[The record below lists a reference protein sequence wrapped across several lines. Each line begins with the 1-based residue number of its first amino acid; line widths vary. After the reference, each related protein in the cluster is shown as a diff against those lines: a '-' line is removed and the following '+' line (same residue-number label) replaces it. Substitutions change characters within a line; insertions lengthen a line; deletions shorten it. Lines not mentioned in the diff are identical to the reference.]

1 MARPDGRIEPGQ
13 PLRGAISAR
22 AWNRAQDA
30 ADIVLGSRTGF
41 AADAASGNAPW
52 GRVEMLLQ
60 NTGTQSIIP
69 YTVVEITGVANQ
81 QLSKPR
87 DSSGNVAYPSQPVLT
102 GRFPTANIRRNYAVA
117 LNGIEQ
123 NQIGLV
129 AVAGCT
135 PCMVN
140 ATSGD
145 ATGVAFP
152 AAQDYAI
159 PVPGRDLLVSSITG
173 SARILYRLPGS
184 GLTMV
189 MLHCGTECIV
199 AANHNSTWPWK
210 TKCSLSVVNG
220 YTGTAER
227 ELLYDPNDPA
237 GQVDAWNFL
246 GDIETLGCWNVLMP
260 FFNDEYILVQ
270 SSYFTQRLFNSIND
284 RFDAIEGRLD
294 ALESP

>member
-30 ADIVLGSRTGF
+30 ADMVLGSRTGF
-41 AADAASGNAPW
+41 AADAAGGHAPY

-60 NTGTQSIIP
+60 NTGMQGISP

-81 QLSKPR
+81 LLSAPR
-87 DSSGNVAYPSQPVLT
+87 NSSGSVAYPAPPVLT
-102 GRFPTANIRRNYAVA
+102 GRFPTANIRRNYAIA
-117 LNGIEQ
+117 LNNIDQ
-123 NQIGLV
+123 NQIGIV

-135 PCMVN
+135 PCMV
-140 ATSGD
+140 D
-145 ATGVAFP
+145 AAYYSTLGTPFP
-152 AAQDYAI
+152 AVHDYAK
-159 PVPGRDLLVSSITG
+159 PLPGQEILQSSITG

-199 AANHNSTWPWK
+199 ANNHNSTWPWK
-210 TKCSLSVVNG
+210 TKRSLSVVNG
-220 YTGTAER
+220 YSGTAER
-227 ELLYDPNDPA
+227 ELLYDPNGQA

-246 GDIETLGCWNVLMP
+246 GDIDELGCWNVLMP

-270 SSYFTQRLFNSIND
+270 SSYFTQRIFDSIND
-284 RFDAIEGRLD
+284 RFDAIEDRLD